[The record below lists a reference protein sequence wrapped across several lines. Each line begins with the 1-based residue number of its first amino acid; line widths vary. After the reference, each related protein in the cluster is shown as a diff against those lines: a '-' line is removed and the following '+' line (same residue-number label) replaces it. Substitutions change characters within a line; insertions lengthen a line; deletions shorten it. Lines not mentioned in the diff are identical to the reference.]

1 MCVAMAMMNGHSR
14 HGDEE
19 EERAVEDMIKL
30 EYVALF
36 FKLLF
41 VFYSCIFLSSIISI
55 LI

>member
-1 MCVAMAMMNGHSR
+1 MAMMNGHSR

-41 VFYSCIFLSSIISI
+41 CVLFLYLPCFYY
-55 LI
+55 